1 MRKVDRLSRR
11 PDWKVKN
18 NNKNQKLI
26 KEKWVWSL
34 VEVVIKGLEVYIVE
48 KTKNT
53 KEKDKEIV
61 RVVEEM
67 KKTRVKVLRDE
78 DWQVEEELVLKEE
91 KEYVLKVEELR
102 IEIIQLYH
110 NVLVVRYKER

>member
-1 MRKVDRLSRR
+1 M
-11 PDWKVKN
+11 
-18 NNKNQKLI
+18 
-26 KEKWVWSL
+26 
-34 VEVVIKGLEVYIVE
+34 
-48 KTKNT
+48 
-53 KEKDKEIV
+53 